1 MEDRVVYLNG
11 AFVPESEA
19 KVSVLDSGFNAG
31 DGVYDVTRTFD
42 HKPFRLREHTE
53 RLFRSLRYTRIDCGM
68 STEQMAK
75 TTLEVLER
83 NRGLLGANDDCALW
97 QVVSR
102 GVRSAVGNRVRG
114 NPTVVVYSVVVN
126 FPEFASFYVEGA
138 PLVIPST
145 RRIPPECLESKAKIT
160 NKMNHNIASFEA
172 KQVDPRAIPLMTT
185 QDKLGYLLLVKP
197 SVQKLA
203 DLRGKTIGISTF
215 GSQLY
220 LTSVTLFRK
229 AGMEPGKD
237 VNLLPAGDNNARIA
251 AMESGKIDAAFVSS
265 PADIFGVKR
274 GYKVLLWSRDHVP
287 LTQNAIVVT
296 DRKLKQSPDQVKRTI
311 KGSIEALKFI
321 RDHQEESVDIAARW
335 LKLDVPTTRA
345 AFENYLPCYSPDG
358 SLSDQAVHDL
368 IQYELD
374 RSTLKKD
381 IPLSQV
387 ASRSLLQQ
395 AQNELNI
402 R

>member
-1 MEDRVVYLNG
+1 MTKPKLFVLLFGLCCWPQLFVYAEERMRVG
-11 AFVPESEA
+11 
-19 KVSVLDSGFNAG
+19 
-31 DGVYDVTRTFD
+31 
-42 HKPFRLREHTE
+42 
-53 RLFRSLRYTRIDCGM
+53 I
-68 STEQMAK
+68 
-75 TTLEVLER
+75 
-83 NRGLLGANDDCALW
+83 
-97 QVVSR
+97 
-102 GVRSAVGNRVRG
+102 SAVSLGFL
-114 NPTVVVYSVVVN
+114 PTVLAEKKGLYTKYGLVAEHVLVPCAIATNALLSEDLDYAVCTG
-126 FPEFASFYVEGA
+126 PGIAGA
-138 PLVIPST
+138 IKGLPIKLI
-145 RRIPPECLESKAKIT
+145 
-160 NKMNHNIASFEA
+160 
-172 KQVDPRAIPLMTT
+172 MTT

-197 SVQKLA
+197 NIQKLT

-229 AGMEPGKD
+229 VGMEAGKD

-251 AMESGKIDAAFVSS
+251 AMESGKIDATFVSS
-265 PADIFGVKR
+265 PADIFGAKR

-321 RDHQEESVDIAARW
+321 RDHQEESVEIASKW
-335 LKLDVPTTRA
+335 LKLDLSTTRA

-358 SLSDQAVHDL
+358 GLSDQALHDL

-374 RSTLKKD
+374 RSAMKKD
-381 IPLSQV
+381 IPLAQV
-387 ASRSLLQQ
+387 ASRTLLQQ
-395 AQNELNI
+395 AQKELNI

>member
-1 MEDRVVYLNG
+1 MNKASMLILII
-11 AFVPESEA
+11 A
-19 KVSVLDSGFNAG
+19 VLC
-31 DGVYDVTRTFD
+31 
-42 HKPFRLREHTE
+42 LRELPAIAQE
-53 RLFRSLRYTRIDCGM
+53 RIRIGI
-68 STEQMAK
+68 
-75 TTLEVLER
+75 
-83 NRGLLGANDDCALW
+83 
-97 QVVSR
+97 
-102 GVRSAVGNRVRG
+102 SAVSLGFL
-114 NPTVVVYSVVVN
+114 PTVVA
-126 FPEFASFYVEGA
+126 EKRGFYTKYNLLAEHVLVPCAIATNALLSEDLDYAVCTGPGIAGA
-138 PLVIPST
+138 IKGLPIKLI
-145 RRIPPECLESKAKIT
+145 
-160 NKMNHNIASFEA
+160 
-172 KQVDPRAIPLMTT
+172 MTT

-197 SVQKLA
+197 SVQKLT

-229 AGMEPGKD
+229 AGMESGKD
-237 VNLLPAGDNNARIA
+237 VNLLPSGDNNARIA

-274 GYKVLLWSRDHVP
+274 GYKALLWSRDHVP
-287 LTQNAIVVT
+287 LTQNAIVLT

-358 SLSDQAVHDL
+358 TLSDQALHDL

-374 RSTLKKD
+374 RSTIKKD

-387 ASRSLLQQ
+387 ASRDLLQQ
-395 AQNELNI
+395 AQKELNI

>member
-1 MEDRVVYLNG
+1 MNK
-11 AFVPESEA
+11 A
-19 KVSVLDSGFNAG
+19 SVLVLITVVLCWRDLPANAQE
-31 DGVYDVTRTFD
+31 
-42 HKPFRLREHTE
+42 LI
-53 RLFRSLRYTRIDCGM
+53 RIGI
-68 STEQMAK
+68 
-75 TTLEVLER
+75 
-83 NRGLLGANDDCALW
+83 
-97 QVVSR
+97 
-102 GVRSAVGNRVRG
+102 SAVSLGFL
-114 NPTVVVYSVVVN
+114 PTVVA
-126 FPEFASFYVEGA
+126 EKKGFYTKYGLNAEHVLVPCAIATNALLSEDLDYAVCTGPGIAGA
-138 PLVIPST
+138 IKGLPIKLV
-145 RRIPPECLESKAKIT
+145 
-160 NKMNHNIASFEA
+160 
-172 KQVDPRAIPLMTT
+172 MTT

-197 SVQKLA
+197 NVQKLA

-229 AGMEPGKD
+229 AGMESGKD

-265 PADIFGVKR
+265 PADIFGAKR

-296 DRKLKQSPDQVKRTI
+296 DRKLKQFPDQVKRTI

-358 SLSDQAVHDL
+358 TLSDQALHDL

-395 AQNELNI
+395 AQTELHI